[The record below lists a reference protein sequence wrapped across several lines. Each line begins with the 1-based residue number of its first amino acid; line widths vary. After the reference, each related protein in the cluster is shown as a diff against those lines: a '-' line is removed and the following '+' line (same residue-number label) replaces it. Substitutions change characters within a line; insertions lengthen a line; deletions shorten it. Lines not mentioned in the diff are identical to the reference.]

1 VGNRSLAGWAS
12 LGLAFWRLD
21 RMVKRVPIDEPWKAD
36 GARALDAQTLGGWF
50 RSPWN
55 VPSATERK
63 VINTTMTTLFCV
75 DLDEVSLLGS
85 LARLRRRQLRVL
97 HRLHHHRD
105 PFGRRRNAGSGR
117 SPGRHA
123 RRCAA
128 SVVAGSDDQ
137 ADEKR
142 RGARRNA
149 ALRKGATDN
158 VALSLCR
165 VADD

>member
-36 GARALDAQTLGGWF
+36 GARAFDAQTLGGWF

-85 LARLRRRQLRVL
+85 SALGCGGGSFEY
-97 HRLHHHRD
+97 HIDSD
-105 PFGRRRNAGSGR
+105 P
-117 SPGRHA
+117 
-123 RRCAA
+123 
-128 SVVAGSDDQ
+128 
-137 ADEKR
+137 
-142 RGARRNA
+142 
-149 ALRKGATDN
+149 RKGCWQIAPAG
-158 VALSLCR
+158 VW
-165 VADD
+165 